1 MSGESGRS
9 GCEKHAESP
18 KPRQGQQKQED
29 QLCSRVHA
37 RVCVCQRLCTL
48 ACVCVC
54 VRSGPTAGRARALV
68 RGHE

>member
-1 MSGESGRS
+1 MWGESGRS

-37 RVCVCQRLCTL
+37 RVCVCAVDRQLGEPERWCAAMNDRPLP
-48 ACVCVC
+48 V
-54 VRSGPTAGRARALV
+54 
-68 RGHE
+68 